1 MRKLLDIESRSR
13 CHKASLVP
21 LPILVSALTECA
33 RHELPLPVLWA
44 AAPWVPALP
53 SHAPT
58 RARRRFGR
66 NDATTAL
73 LTSIKRMPRR
83 WQLEIEKEE
92 LDKANEV
99 CFLLEEELESE
110 DIDELADF
118 DFATELLLTELPYAA
133 LEEDTA
139 KITNSALSPVP
150 SSVAAQLLEYAEY
163 RTAPFNRFREG
174 SAVVSTTVE
183 SDKANALVRSP
194 RAPAAPPL

>member
-1 MRKLLDIESRSR
+1 
-13 CHKASLVP
+13 
-21 LPILVSALTECA
+21 
-33 RHELPLPVLWA
+33 
-44 AAPWVPALP
+44 
-53 SHAPT
+53 
-58 RARRRFGR
+58 
-66 NDATTAL
+66 
-73 LTSIKRMPRR
+73 MPRR

-150 SSVAAQLLEYAEY
+150 PSVAAALQEYESF
-163 RTAPFNRFREG
+163 RMSPFNRHREG
-174 SAVVSTTVE
+174 GAVVSTTIE
-183 SDKANALVRSP
+183 SDKANALVCALSA
-194 RAPAAPPL
+194 RAPAAPRSA

>member
-1 MRKLLDIESRSR
+1 
-13 CHKASLVP
+13 
-21 LPILVSALTECA
+21 
-33 RHELPLPVLWA
+33 
-44 AAPWVPALP
+44 
-53 SHAPT
+53 
-58 RARRRFGR
+58 
-66 NDATTAL
+66 
-73 LTSIKRMPRR
+73 MPRR

-92 LDKANEV
+92 LDKSNEV
-99 CFLLEEELESE
+99 CFLLEEQLESE

-183 SDKANALVRSP
+183 SDKANALVCAL
-194 RAPAAPPL
+194 RAPR